1 MGLERRQGETPFEY
15 HKRLVYGKLVDK
27 TLADVDYAEL
37 APLLYD
43 KDYSSDVTRRMMYGS
58 RDTLQLLDDELID
71 EIRQKTDGESVMSD
85 IDDKIIELQKEKQK
99 FFDQRTAFNKAVR
112 ERSRQEEINE
122 LLVEAIIEGNLPE
135 LHYEPRF
142 VEESDNDLLV
152 SLNDIHY
159 GLEVDNY
166 WNKFNSD
173 IVAEMFNNYLDK
185 IIEVKE
191 RHGSERCIVWM
202 NGDAISG
209 NIHRTIA
216 IENKENVIEQI
227 KGVSEL
233 IAQFL
238 TILSGHFREVRFVSV
253 AGNHSRITPNKKDA
267 LKDERLDD
275 LRLAA

>member
-15 HKRLVYGKLVDK
+15 HKRLIYGKLVDK

-58 RDTLQLLDDELID
+58 RDTLQLLDDELLD

-122 LLVEAIIEGNLPE
+122 LLVEAIMEGNLPE
-135 LHYEPRF
+135 LHYEPHF

-159 GLEVDNY
+159 GL
-166 WNKFNSD
+166 KISSL
-173 IVAEMFNNYLDK
+173 AES
-185 IIEVKE
+185 
-191 RHGSERCIVWM
+191 RHKS
-202 NGDAISG
+202 
-209 NIHRTIA
+209 
-216 IENKENVIEQI
+216 
-227 KGVSEL
+227 
-233 IAQFL
+233 
-238 TILSGHFREVRFVSV
+238 
-253 AGNHSRITPNKKDA
+253 
-267 LKDERLDD
+267 
-275 LRLAA
+275 